1 MYTADGALKMQWAVR
16 GVTLMLAAILLA
28 YSLYGI
34 IISQLGDLY
43 FPDLFINL
51 GYVPLLVTAL
61 AWQWPL
67 LGGVFILATGG
78 VIVPFVNSISYWRE
92 MGDFNASVGA
102 VFFVIYIIFLTSGL
116 MSVVVACWKRRCNA
130 VE

>member
-1 MYTADGALKMQWAVR
+1 MYTGSGAIKMQWAVR
-16 GVTLMLAAILLA
+16 GVTLMLAAIFMA

-34 IISQLGDLY
+34 IISQFADLY
-43 FPDLFINL
+43 FPALFINL

-67 LGGVFILATGG
+67 VGGVLILATGG
-78 VIVPFVNSISYWRE
+78 VIVTFLNSISHWRE
-92 MGDFNASVGA
+92 MGDFNASVGTA
-102 VFFVIYIIFLTSGL
+102 LFVIYIIFLISGL
-116 MSVVVACWKRRCNA
+116 LCVVVACWKRRCGA

>member
-1 MYTADGALKMQWAVR
+1 MQWAVR
-16 GVTLMLAAILLA
+16 GVTLMLAAIFLA

-34 IISQLGDLY
+34 IISQFAGLY

-67 LGGVFILATGG
+67 VGGILILSTAGI
-78 VIVPFVNSISYWRE
+78 VVPFVNSISYWRQA
-92 MGDFNASVGA
+92 GDFNASVGT
-102 VFFVIYIIFLTSGL
+102 VLFVIYIIFLVSGL
-116 MSVVVACWKRRCNA
+116 MCIVVACWKRRCNA
-130 VE
+130 AE